1 MRKTWAPRGQT
12 PILRHRYS
20 RERLSAISA
29 LTVSPFRQRLALYF
43 QLHPHNLRS
52 AQVVAFLRVLLRHQ
66 RGPVLLLWDT
76 SPTHKSRVT
85 EQFLARQ
92 RRLHV
97 EPFPAY
103 APELNP
109 DEQVWTQLKR
119 AVANG
124 TPDGLAELETM
135 LHRVLGRLQ
144 RCPTLLRSC
153 LHASELPWPR

>member
-1 MRKTWAPRGQT
+1 M
-12 PILRHRYS
+12 
-20 RERLSAISA
+20 EFSA
-29 LTVSPFRQRLALYF
+29 LTVSPIRQRLALYF

-76 SPTHKSRVT
+76 SPTHKSRVP

-144 RCPTLLRSC
+144 RCPTLLRSY